1 MQVTQTWRD
10 RFYYRMGVVSARLG
24 VNCWFEDWQRIL
36 YKIEILYAKYKS
48 YNKDTIGG
56 NMKDDA
62 LDALEEELEM
72 LIMQLLPSVLV
83 VFNRDSYGRAITIRT
98 GLGYDL
104 DI

>member
-10 RFYYRMGVVSARLG
+10 RYYYRMGIISARLG
-24 VNCWFEDWQRIL
+24 VNCWAEDWRRIL
-36 YKIEILYAKYKS
+36 YKIEILYAKYRT
-48 YNKDTIGG
+48 YNEDTISG

-62 LDALEEELEM
+62 LDALEEELEL
-72 LIMQLLPSVLV
+72 LILQLLPSVSV
-83 VFNRDSYGRAITIRT
+83 IFNRERVITIRT

>member
-10 RFYYRMGVVSARLG
+10 RYYYRMGVISAKLG
-24 VNCWFEDWQRIL
+24 VNCWFEDWQKVLR
-36 YKIEILYAKYKS
+36 KIEILYAKYKS
-48 YNKDTIGG
+48 YNEDTISG
-56 NMKDDA
+56 NVKDDA

-72 LIMQLLPSVLV
+72 FIMQLLPTVSVI
-83 VFNRDSYGRAITIRT
+83 FNRDSCERVITIRT